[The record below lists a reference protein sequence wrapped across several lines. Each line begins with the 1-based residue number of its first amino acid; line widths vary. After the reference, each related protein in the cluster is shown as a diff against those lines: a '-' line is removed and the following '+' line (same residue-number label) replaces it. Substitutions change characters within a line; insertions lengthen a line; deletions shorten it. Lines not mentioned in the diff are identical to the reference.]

1 VTSLPELYLRVIL
14 RFALASLLALAG
26 AGATLAA
33 GPPTD
38 DELVLGRVTDNPKAD
53 YQKLK
58 ALLDYVVPRLSGVG
72 IRRGRVL
79 MARDNQQMISYLR
92 RGKVDWVTETAGSSM
107 AYQERAGAQLLLTS
121 EREGRDNYQTVFF
134 ARRDSGIKRL
144 EDLRGRSLALQNTAS
159 TSAYFLPASELLDA
173 GVPLVILAGPND
185 RPSADV
191 AGFVLARSEY
201 NMSAWVGKG
210 LVDAG
215 AFSDQDWRRLEESGS
230 TLGKELIVFHRTR
243 HVPRA
248 LELVRSGLDPAV
260 RERLSAVLLAAAD
273 DPEAEQPLQR
283 YWRTTGFAPL
293 DATMLASLDRLRAG
307 VSRIH
312 AEVE

>member
-1 VTSLPELYLRVIL
+1 MTSLPRFNLRAMLRV
-14 RFALASLLALAG
+14 ALAVALALAG
-26 AGATLAA
+26 GGAALAA
-33 GPPTD
+33 GPPVD

-58 ALLDYVVPRLSGVG
+58 ALLDYVVPRMTGVG

-107 AYQERAGAQLLLTS
+107 AYQDRADAQLLLSS
-121 EREGRDNYQTVFF
+121 ERDGRHDYQTVFF

-215 AFSDQDWRRLEESGS
+215 AFNDQDWRRLEESGS
-230 TLGKELIVFHRTR
+230 ALGKELVVFHRTR

-248 LELVRSGLDPAV
+248 LELVRAGLDPAV
-260 RERLSAVLLAAAD
+260 RERLAEVLLAAPN
-273 DPEAEQPLQR
+273 DPDAQEPLQR
-283 YWRTTGFAPL
+283 YWRTTGFARL
-293 DATMLASLDRLRAG
+293 DAAMLASLDRLRAG

>member
-1 VTSLPELYLRVIL
+1 MTSLPEGHLRAIRLVV
-14 RFALASLLALAG
+14 LAAMLALAG
-26 AGATLAA
+26 GAAFAA
-33 GPPTD
+33 GPPVD
-38 DELVLGRVTDNPKAD
+38 DELVLGRVTDNPKSD

-58 ALLDYVVPRLSGVG
+58 SLLDYVVPRLSDVG
-72 IRRGRVL
+72 IHRGRVL

-107 AYQERAGAQLLLTS
+107 AYQDRAGAQLMLSS
-121 EREGRDNYQTVFF
+121 EREGRDSYQTVFF
-134 ARRDSGIKRL
+134 TRRDSGITSL
-144 EDLRGRSLALQNTAS
+144 ADLRGRSLALQNTAS

-173 GVPLVILAGPND
+173 GVPLVILAGPSD

-215 AFSDQDWRRLEESGS
+215 AFNDQDWRRLEESGNP
-230 TLGKELIVFHRTR
+230 LGKELVVFHRTR
-243 HVPRA
+243 NVPRA
-248 LELVRSGLDPAV
+248 LELVRSGLDPRV
-260 RERLSAVLLAAAD
+260 RERLSAVLVAARD
-273 DPEAEQPLQR
+273 DPQAQRPMER
-283 YWRTTGFAPL
+283 YWRTTGFSPL
-293 DATMLASLDRLRAG
+293 DADMLESLEQLRVG
-307 VSRIH
+307 VARIH